1 MSWNVRSGL
10 VKLTS
15 FLYHPLTIDLN
26 QLTGVAAILNFP
38 LPDIDDEDG
47 EEEEEEQ
54 DMDEDGLP
62 PMHSNQNREAFDA
75 ILG

>member
-1 MSWNVRSGL
+1 
-10 VKLTS
+10 
-15 FLYHPLTIDLN
+15 
-26 QLTGVAAILNFP
+26 VAAILNFP

-47 EEEEEEQ
+47 EEEAQEDQ

-62 PMHSNQNREAFDA
+62 PMHSNQNHEVFDA